1 MQQRQNGRLY
11 LDVSETAFACG
22 ETVADLSADQ
32 AGANPFAFAVLT
44 AQTFRQV
51 REESMTGSNEV
62 RQKITGADRRLW
74 PEELV
79 FSEDVYVTRLRDLQ
93 DEMAREDLQLTL
105 LFDPENI
112 FWLTGYQTIGYFTFQ
127 ALIVPHSGKPVMLTR
142 VVNYD
147 MALAMPTIG
156 DAVPVF
162 DTQDHLEL
170 LNSFLHG

>member
-1 MQQRQNGRLY
+1 
-11 LDVSETAFACG
+11 
-22 ETVADLSADQ
+22 
-32 AGANPFAFAVLT
+32 
-44 AQTFRQV
+44 
-51 REESMTGSNEV
+51 MTGSNEV
-62 RQKITGADRRLW
+62 QQKITGADRRLW

-162 DTQDHLEL
+162 DTQDHLEI
-170 LNSFLHG
+170 LNSFLHGKASNGKIGYESK